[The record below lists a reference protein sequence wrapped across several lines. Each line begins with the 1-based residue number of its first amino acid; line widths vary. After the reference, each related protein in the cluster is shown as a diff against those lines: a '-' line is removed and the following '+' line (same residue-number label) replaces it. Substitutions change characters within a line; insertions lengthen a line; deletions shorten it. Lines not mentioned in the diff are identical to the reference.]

1 MLQSGSI
8 NAKGKFDMTYSI
20 VAFDPDEQAWGVA
33 VASKFL
39 AVGALV
45 SWAQA
50 GAGAVATQ
58 ALCKVGF
65 GPDGLALMAQ
75 GKSAQE
81 TLEFFLKNDP
91 GAAGRQVGMVDSRG
105 GAAAHTGSECMDWAG
120 HRIGEGFTC
129 QGNILTGGD
138 TLDTMAEVFK
148 SATGELADRLVAA
161 LMAGDTV
168 GGDRRGKQAAAV
180 VVARPNG
187 GYGGDTDRYLDLR
200 VDDDPEPVLKLQS
213 LLASHHLFFGRPRPE
228 DLIPITESIV
238 RELQAL
244 LIAQGYYK
252 GTVNG
257 VWDDDS
263 KRAFWNMI
271 GSENLEERWHI
282 DGDTD
287 KIDSVALRYLR
298 ERFK

>member
-1 MLQSGSI
+1 
-8 NAKGKFDMTYSI
+8 
-20 VAFDPDEQAWGVA
+20 
-33 VASKFL
+33 
-39 AVGALV
+39 
-45 SWAQA
+45 
-50 GAGAVATQ
+50 
-58 ALCKVGF
+58 
-65 GPDGLALMAQ
+65 
-75 GKSAQE
+75 
-81 TLEFFLKNDP
+81 
-91 GAAGRQVGMVDSRG
+91 
-105 GAAAHTGSECMDWAG
+105 
-120 HRIGEGFTC
+120 
-129 QGNILTGGD
+129 
-138 TLDTMAEVFK
+138 
-148 SATGELADRLVAA
+148 
-161 LMAGDTV
+161 
-168 GGDRRGKQAAAV
+168 
-180 VVARPNG
+180 
-187 GYGGDTDRYLDLR
+187 